1 MMPGCIFKGKKWIGL
16 RNCAEYINQSTD
28 NWFLDT
34 DEEMRGS
41 MQNEEWDKET
51 VASMKEE
58 WLKANA
64 YYNKIM
70 DFASWLEDKKNGVA
84 HFKQTVDFLLAN
96 KK

>member
-1 MMPGCIFKGKKWIGL
+1 M